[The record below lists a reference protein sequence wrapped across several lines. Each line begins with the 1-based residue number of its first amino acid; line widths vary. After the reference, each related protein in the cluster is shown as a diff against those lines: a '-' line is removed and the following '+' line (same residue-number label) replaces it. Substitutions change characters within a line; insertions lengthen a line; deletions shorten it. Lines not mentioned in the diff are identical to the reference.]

1 MRKASF
7 PQRARRL
14 VLATGAALAL
24 VTAQAQPVDL
34 LTAWRQATEHDATWQ
49 AAQATA
55 RAGQEVVA
63 LARAELRPNVS
74 LSASRGH
81 NEVTYSGSG
90 APGQNYYSGTQSLS
104 LRQPLY
110 RPALMARL
118 GQAHAEARDVAARL
132 DIERQDVMTRVTEA
146 YFEVLLASDQV
157 HMLQAQ
163 LGYAQVQIDAARK
176 GRAAGSGTRTDED
189 EAVAKRD
196 LLQAQVLAARQG
208 LQGAQQNLQDLV
220 QQPVAAVMGIAQDA
234 RLRLPG
240 ASGEPLAHWQDLATT
255 RSHELMALQAQ
266 YDAARYEVTRARAA
280 HRPTLDA
287 NLLWQRSDRD
297 AVTSATSRYSQGQVS
312 LQFNM
317 PLYAGGGIN
326 AAVRQAL
333 AQQDRAEHAME
344 AARRDLSARVTREWR
359 AVSEGQAR
367 ISAFEQ
373 AVHSAQQLVHATQR
387 SFQAGIR
394 SNLDVLDA
402 QDRLATARIELA
414 RARYLLLV
422 ASLRLAALAGTA
434 SEALLA
440 DINRQLDQPLAL
452 GLPVIASR

>member
-1 MRKASF
+1 M
-7 PQRARRL
+7 ARR
-14 VLATGAALAL
+14 VLLAMAAALAL
-24 VTAQAQPVDL
+24 GTAQAQPVDL
-34 LTAWRQATEHDATWQ
+34 LTAWRHATEQDATWK

-63 LARAELRPNVS
+63 LARAELRPNLS

-81 NEVTYSGSG
+81 NDVKYPGSG
-90 APGQNYYSGTQSLS
+90 APAQNYYSGNQSLS

-110 RPALMARL
+110 RPALTARL
-118 GQAHAEARDVAARL
+118 DQAQAEARDVAARL
-132 DIERQDVMTRVTEA
+132 DIERQGVMTRVTEA
-146 YFEVLLASDQV
+146 YFEVLLAGDQL

-176 GRAAGSGTRTDED
+176 GRVAGSGTRTDED
-189 EAVAKRD
+189 EAIARRD

-208 LQGAQQNLQDLV
+208 LQGAQQTLQDLV
-220 QQPVAAVMGIAQDA
+220 QRPVGSVMGVAPDA
-234 RLRLPG
+234 RLSLPG

-255 RSHELMALQAQ
+255 SSHELLALQAQ
-266 YDAARYEVTRARAA
+266 YDAARHEVTRARAT

-287 NLLWQRSDRD
+287 SLLWQRSDRD
-297 AVTSATSRYSQGQVS
+297 AVTSATSRYYQGQVAIQ
-312 LQFNM
+312 LNM

-333 AQQDRAEHAME
+333 AQQDRAEHALE

-367 ISAFEQ
+367 IGAFEQ
-373 AVHSAQQLVHATQR
+373 AVRSAQQLVHATQQ

-402 QDRLATARIELA
+402 QDRLVTARMELA
-414 RARYLLLV
+414 RARYLMLV
-422 ASLRLAALAGTA
+422 AALRLAVLAGSA
-434 SEALLA
+434 NEALLA
-440 DINRQLDQPLAL
+440 DINRQLDQPLSLNLDPQA
-452 GLPVIASR
+452 GR